1 MSVQTYLDDW
11 SRWGPGAAPAWLAL
25 TRRSAIERFGA
36 LGFPTPRLEDWHFT
50 NPAPIAQ
57 RTFSPMDGP
66 ATDVAPGDLA
76 PYDFGAFGGG
86 DSADWTQLVFVNGR
100 FAEAL
105 SSHGALPSGARVV
118 PLESALTDAA
128 SEGRT
133 LAERHL
139 GSIAP
144 VADHAFTALNTA
156 FARFGA
162 LVYLPPDGEV
172 ARPIHLLFVTDAGA
186 EGGVT
191 HPRTLVVLD
200 RFARATLVESYVS
213 LSDATYLT
221 NAVTEIALADG
232 ASLTHVRVQ
241 RESER
246 GYHVG
251 TSQTRQARDSRYVS
265 FSFAVGGALSRQNI
279 YTSLAGA
286 GAEATLN
293 GLYMADGSQHVD
305 HQTRIEHLAPN
316 CASHEVYKGI
326 LDGASHGVFNGKVFV
341 HPEAQK
347 TDGKQT
353 NNNLLLSAEAR
364 VDTKPQ
370 LEIFADDVKC
380 THGATVGR
388 LDESALFYLKSRG
401 IATREARTLLTYAFA
416 ADVLEGIEADAVR
429 DGLEALARA
438 RFLEVPQLAAR

>member
-1 MSVQTYLDDW
+1 VSVQTYVDDW
-11 SRWGPGAAPAWLAL
+11 SRWAPGASPAWLAAA
-25 TRRSAIERFGA
+25 RRSAIERFA
-36 LGFPTPRLEDWHFT
+36 AVGFPTPRLEDWHFT
-50 NPAPIAQ
+50 SVAPIAE
-57 RTFSPMDGP
+57 RAFSPMEGP
-66 ATDVAPGDLA
+66 ATDIAPDELA
-76 PYDFGAFGGG
+76 PYEFGSG
-86 DSADWTQLVFVNGR
+86 DRRDGTQLVFVNGR
-100 FAEAL
+100 YSEAL
-105 SSHGALPSGARVV
+105 SWHGALPRGAQVA
-118 PLESALTDAA
+118 PLEAALTDEAGEA
-128 SEGRT
+128 RT
-133 LAERHL
+133 LAEQHL
-139 GSIAP
+139 GTIAHT
-144 VADHAFTALNTA
+144 ADHAFTALNTA

-162 LVYLPPDGEV
+162 LVHLPADTEV
-172 ARPIHLLFVTDAGA
+172 AHPIHLLFVTDARA

-191 HPRTLVVLD
+191 HPRTLIVLD
-200 RFARATLVESYVS
+200 RFARATVVESYVS
-213 LSDATYLT
+213 LGDARYLT

-251 TSQTRQARDSRYVS
+251 TAQTRQARDSRYVS
-265 FSFAVGGALSRQNI
+265 FSFAAGGALSRQNI

-326 LDGASHGVFNGKVFV
+326 LDGASHGVFNGKVYV

-364 VDTKPQ
+364 IDTKPQ

-416 ADVLEGIEADAVR
+416 ADVLEGIESDAVR
-429 DGLEALARA
+429 DGLEGLARE
-438 RFLEVPQLAAR
+438 RFLEVPQLAAQ